1 MAKRPSQSQPHRS
14 PAPIKDAMT
23 MKETPPAPERLIAER
38 PAVERPA
45 AERIVEV
52 ARELFCRDGI
62 HATGIDRILSTAG
75 ASKMTLYTRFGSKEA
90 LVREVL
96 LREGAEWRSAFFE
109 AIETRGD
116 DPMEKLLQVV
126 PALGKWFH
134 SGRFYGCS
142 FMNAAAEHSKGEPI
156 LREMATQHHRCVL
169 DFLET
174 LTQAAGL
181 HEPALVARQILL
193 TIDGTI
199 AALMVSG
206 DPTVLTV
213 AHRNLNSIL
222 TQAKLSPNISAN

>member
-1 MAKRPSQSQPHRS
+1 MAKRPSQSQPQRS
-14 PAPIKDAMT
+14 AGSAKDVMT
-23 MKETPPAPERLIAER
+23 LKDGSAVPERLIAD
-38 PAVERPA
+38 RPA

-96 LREGAEWRSAFFE
+96 LREGTEWRATFFE
-109 AIETRGD
+109 AIETSGG
-116 DPMEKLLQVV
+116 DPMDRLHQVV
-126 PALGKWFH
+126 PALDKWFN

-206 DPTVLTV
+206 DPTVLVV
-213 AHRNLNSIL
+213 AQRNLSSIL
-222 TQAKLSPNISAN
+222 TQAKVGPNTIRN